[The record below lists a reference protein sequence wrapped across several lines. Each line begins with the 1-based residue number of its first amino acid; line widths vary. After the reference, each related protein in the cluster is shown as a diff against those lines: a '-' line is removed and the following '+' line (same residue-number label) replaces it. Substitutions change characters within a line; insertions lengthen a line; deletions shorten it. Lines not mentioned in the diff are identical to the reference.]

1 MANRRAKTTKKQTPT
16 LTWPGKHPPQPGL
29 EAGGHPLGA
38 RAPSPPAQLVE
49 VYSPGDGVTEG
60 GDAAGDSSGAA
71 QNLLFHGDN
80 RAVLTHLLASGYGG
94 RVKLIYIDP
103 PFDSGVHYQRKV
115 RLRGP
120 KAPTMQTSAGH
131 VFGAQPQYSDRW
143 DEYSYLQFIYERLPL
158 LRDLLSEDGSLW
170 LHCDHR
176 QMHHLRVLLQEVFGA
191 ENYLNTVVWRSQ
203 VARGA
208 KVNAFYFPFSAH
220 FLEIFAKNR
229 QAPTTWNLV
238 KKQIV
243 LSETEAAR
251 QFMRDQRGFF
261 RTSDPGAYTFASL
274 KALHAEGRLYAP
286 YNGDIVIDESS
297 QRVYA
302 SNGGNIG
309 VKYYL
314 RDLGRGKWA
323 VERAIDNLWVDI
335 PGLGTTPGEDLGYP
349 TQKTEAL
356 LDRIIRTSTNPG
368 DLVLDCFAGS
378 GTTLAVAQRL
388 GRRWIGCDNNDGA
401 ILTARRRLQA
411 QKPSSATDV
420 GFTLYRMSDREGL
433 TQSDSARLEAQI
445 MAIRNP
451 DDAAEVNVQI
461 LEVVSPGVAA
471 LLATS
476 KGNDHRPV
484 NDWRAVVDCVAI
496 DPCYD
501 GQVFRPT
508 IVDAPLKKSAQ
519 VKGSYSFKT
528 PVAPGQ
534 VAVRITDVLGEE
546 ILIIRGID

>member
-1 MANRRAKTTKKQTPT
+1 MANRRARTAKKQTPT
-16 LTWPGKHPPQPGL
+16 LIWPGKHLPEPVTP
-29 EAGGHPLGA
+29 A
-38 RAPSPPAQLVE
+38 PAQLVE
-49 VYSPGDGVTEG
+49 IFTPGNGAAAVDI
-60 GDAAGDSSGAA
+60 AGDSPDTA

-80 RAVLTHLLASGYGG
+80 RAVLAHLLANGYHG

-103 PFDSGVHYQRKV
+103 PFDSGIHYQRKV

-120 KAPTMQTSAGH
+120 KAPTMQTNAGH

-143 DEYSYLQFIYERLPL
+143 DENSYLQFIYERLPL

-208 KVNAFYFPFSAH
+208 KVNAFYFPFSTH
-220 FLEIFAKNR
+220 YLEIFARNR

-243 LSETEAAR
+243 LSEAEAAR
-251 QFMRDQRGFF
+251 KFMRDQRGFF

-286 YNGDIVIDESS
+286 YNGDIVIDEPA

-314 RDLGRGKWA
+314 SPLGKNKWA
-323 VERAIDNLWVDI
+323 VERAIDNLWADI

-388 GRRWIGCDNNDGA
+388 GRRWIGCDNNAGA
-401 ILTARRRLQA
+401 MLTARRRLQA
-411 QKPSSATDV
+411 QPLNSTTDA
-420 GFTLYRMSDREGL
+420 GFALYQMLGNENP
-433 TQSDSARLEAQI
+433 AR
-445 MAIRNP
+445 P
-451 DDAAEVNVQI
+451 DDATLAAQITVARKPENSDEINVQI
-461 LEVVSPGVAA
+461 LEVVSQGVAA
-471 LLATS
+471 QLAAA
-476 KGNDHRPV
+476 KGNGQRAV
-484 NDWRAVVDCVAI
+484 SDWRAVVDCVAI
-496 DPCYD
+496 DPGYD
-501 GQVFRPT
+501 GQVFRPL

-519 VKGSYSFKT
+519 VKGVYSFKT
-528 PVAPGQ
+528 PAAPGQ

-546 ILIIRGID
+546 ILMVKRID